1 MILVNC
7 ALRQDDIVAIV
18 EAVEFEGKKPFKLN
32 KKQGIQLYFD
42 ADVADSQAAAKEIK
56 AAIKATEVGR
66 ALLML
71 QLNNYIINKRRLSN
85 Y

>member
-32 KKQGIQLYFD
+32 KKQGSQLYFD

-66 ALLML
+66 ALFFNVTA
-71 QLNNYIINKRRLSN
+71 Q
-85 Y
+85 